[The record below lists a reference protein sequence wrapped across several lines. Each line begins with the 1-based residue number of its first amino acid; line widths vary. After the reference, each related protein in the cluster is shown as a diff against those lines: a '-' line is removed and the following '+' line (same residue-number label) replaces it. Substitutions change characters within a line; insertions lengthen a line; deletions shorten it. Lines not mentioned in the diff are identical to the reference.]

1 MSVLGDSGYPAGAK
15 HDPSAPF
22 NQLYA
27 EFCDDCGA
35 ELDYDTMECSEEEYC
50 HPIYR
55 AKFWVFE
62 LKEYLSWK
70 ESQAFY
76 AGDY

>member
-1 MSVLGDSGYPAGAK
+1 MVSGDSGYPAGAQF
-15 HDPSAPF
+15 DPNAPF
-22 NQLYA
+22 NQ
-27 EFCDDCGA
+27 EDSEHCDDCGT
-35 ELDYDTMECSEEEYC
+35 EIDYETMECPEEDYH

-55 AKFWVFE
+55 AKFWVYE

-70 ESQAFY
+70 DSQAFY